1 MPPLPARL
9 DMPPA
14 GDAMQHA
21 YDAYGAI
28 HAPAAG
34 SRTGHAGQV
43 REGDVPWLWLGS
55 RLYAPWQRGF
65 ISPDGASPF
74 GTGGLN
80 RYAYCSG
87 DPINRIDPTGA
98 SWWEWLGT
106 ALGIV
111 GAAVGIVATGGA
123 LLGAAAAA
131 GSLSAAMASASTVTL
146 AVAAVETTSIIAE
159 IGSLATLASGDDGA
173 SGILGWIAFGTGLAA
188 GASAGIGKLGSTAGK
203 ATKARIG
210 DILLP
215 SDLSIGLGYWRTTYE
230 LDAGRTIQ
238 VHTGKRI
245 AKKHLGSRVTDGGR
259 GNVDI
264 KPAWTEHVNSQGGVN
279 YVTDVAIDEMEANR
293 MAYRFSRKEDDLP
306 LVILTGVHGASNG
319 GNWWRGRR
327 ALKEKRF
334 VQSDLNNKNQIAAN
348 SGNTHEVHII
358 DIGGLDKEQFGNL
371 MQARAHVV
379 HSYCYSAAD
388 WQVIQHFRIR
398 ETNIYTI

>member
-1 MPPLPARL
+1 MPSTAP
-9 DMPPA
+9 D
-14 GDAMQHA
+14 GNVVDHV
-21 YDAYGAI
+21 YDAYG
-28 HAPAAG
+28 G
-34 SRTGHAGQV
+34 SRTEGDAACTGYAGQV
-43 REGDVPWLWLGS
+43 REGGLPWRWHGY
-55 RLYAPWQRGF
+55 RLYVTSHRVF
-65 ISPDGASPF
+65 LSPDGASPF

-123 LLGAAAAA
+123 LLGAVAAAAAAA

-146 AVAAVETTSIIAE
+146 AVAALETTSIIAE

-188 GASAGIGKLGSTAGK
+188 GASAGIGKLGSTARK